1 MNNLLLFLCAWGVF
15 NTPEVSFDG
24 TAQGTTYHIRYLDK
38 EQRNLK
44 IQVDSILADI
54 DKSLSTY
61 RTDSDISIFNQ
72 FEAYRFQSV
81 HFYPVLQKS
90 YEVYKATNGAFD
102 PTIMPLTEAYRKGKA
117 TGKPW
122 LHQVDSL
129 LQYVGF
135 QYITFDKETVQ
146 KSKDHVRLDFDG
158 IAQGYTV
165 DVIAAFLETKGI
177 VDYVVEVGGELRCT
191 HARTVSIEDP
201 THPNGR
207 MALLKLKDR
216 SMTTAGNYNNHYSA
230 GGQIFNHILH
240 PKTGIAEPGALLS
253 VTIIVADCMTADA
266 YDTACMVL
274 GLEGTKKLLR
284 EHPELD
290 AYLVYREEG
299 GALKVFMTEG
309 VKQMLILP

>member
-1 MNNLLLFLCAWGVF
+1 MLFYISGVLHA
-15 NTPEVSFDG
+15 PEVRFEG
-24 TAQGTTYHIRYLDK
+24 TAQGTTYHISYLDE

-44 IQVDSILADI
+44 VQVDSIFTEI

-61 RTDSDISIFNQ
+61 RTDSEISTFNQ
-72 FEAYRFQSV
+72 FGAFRFQSV
-81 HFYPVLQKS
+81 HFYPVLQKA

-146 KSKDHVRLDFDG
+146 SSKEHVRLDLDG

-191 HARTVSIEDP
+191 NTRTVSIEDP
-201 THPNGR
+201 TQPDGR
-207 MALLKLKDR
+207 LALLKLNNL
-216 SMTTAGNYNNHYSA
+216 SMTTAGNYNDHYST
-230 GGQIFNHILH
+230 GGQTFNHILH
-240 PKTGIAEPGALLS
+240 PKKGIIQSDLLS
-253 VTIIVADCMTADA
+253 VTIIAKDGITADA
-266 YDTACMVL
+266 YDTACIVL
-274 GLEGTKKLLR
+274 GLEETKKLLA

-290 AYLVYREEG
+290 AYLVYRGTG
-299 GALKVFMTEG
+299 GAPKVFMTEG
-309 VKQMLILP
+309 VKRMLVN

>member
-1 MNNLLLFLCAWGVF
+1 MLYLVTLLC
-15 NTPEVSFDG
+15 TPEVRFEG
-24 TAQGTTYHIRYLDK
+24 TAQGTTYHISYLDE

-44 IQVDSILADI
+44 LQVDSIFTEI

-61 RTDSDISIFNQ
+61 RTDSEISTFNQ
-72 FEAYRFQSV
+72 FGTFRFLSV
-81 HFYPVLQKS
+81 HFYPVLQKA

-122 LHQVDSL
+122 LQQVDSL

-146 KSKDHVRLDFDG
+146 GSKEHVRLDLDG

-177 VDYVVEVGGELRCT
+177 TDYVVEVGGELRCSNS
-191 HARTVSIEDP
+191 RTVSIEDP
-201 THPNGR
+201 INPGGR
-207 MALLKLKDR
+207 LALLKLNNR
-216 SMTTAGNYNNHYSA
+216 SMTTAGNYNDHYSA
-230 GGQIFNHILH
+230 GGQTFNHILH
-240 PKTGIAEPGALLS
+240 PQKGITTSDLLS
-253 VTIIVADCMTADA
+253 VTIIATDCITADA
-266 YDTACMVL
+266 YDTACIVL
-274 GLEGTKKLLR
+274 GLEGTKKLLA

-290 AYLVYREEG
+290 AYLVYRG
-299 GALKVFMTEG
+299 ADGALKVYMTER
-309 VKQMLILP
+309 VRQMLVN